1 MSIRLSFLANKNTTR
16 VALLISTLLV
26 SLALSGCG
34 GAKLTADE
42 AAVEPCAT
50 FDKMT
55 ESMSALDRSG
65 VMMNAAEASKQ
76 FEDTVSLDPRFG
88 EFAQFLKGVSETG
101 STGDPMGVYSDMLFY
116 CIPINSTE

>member
-1 MSIRLSFLANKNTTR
+1 MKSTHLVNRGNAK
-16 VALLISTLLV
+16 ALIFISVLLV
-26 SLALSGCG
+26 SLTLSSCG
-34 GAKLTADE
+34 GSKLTADE

-55 ESMSALDRSG
+55 KSMNALDRSG

-76 FEDTVSLDPRFG
+76 FADIASLDPRFAQFG
-88 EFAQFLKGVSETG
+88 QFLKGVSESG

-116 CIPINSTE
+116 CIPINSAE